1 MDGNI
6 ELSQICNGG
15 DKEMRFR
22 KLKGK
27 LKEEDY
33 TQKEI
38 AEILDITPQAFNS
51 KINNRTQFT
60 LDEVIKMTNIL
71 KIDNPVE
78 IFFTNG
84 IPKMQQT
91 N

>member
-1 MDGNI
+1 MNF
-6 ELSQICNGG
+6 
-15 DKEMRFR
+15 K

-38 AEILDITPQAFNS
+38 ADLLGITPQAFNS

-60 LDEVIKMTNIL
+60 LSEVIKMINIL
-71 KIDNPVE
+71 RIDNPME
-78 IFFTNG
+78 IFFTSD
-84 IPKMQQT
+84 IPYMQRK